1 MNLISTQCW
10 LVDEEINFWIIV
22 RYFGKNEIQMFAWD
36 IFPFFSNRRGQHQN
50 EINVSKNKITNH
62 CDLGNNIMYRGIGS

>member
-22 RYFGKNEIQMFAWD
+22 RYFGKNEIQMFAWN
-36 IFPFFSNRRGQHQN
+36 IFLFFSNKGQHQN
-50 EINVSKNKITNH
+50 EINVSTNKITNN
-62 CDLGNNIMYRGIGS
+62 CDLVNHYYVTWNS